1 MEFEQNS
8 LPPPPGL
15 IATLAA
21 GFNSVANSIVLILP
35 PVLLDLLLWFGPR
48 LSVQPIFQPLL
59 DAMPRLYANWIPAET
74 LEAAH
79 AFWMDLFSR
88 FNLFAILRTFPVGIP
103 SLLSLEM
110 PLLSPVGQPLILQIN
125 SFLVLLAAM
134 GGLTLVG
141 WVLGSLYFYWVSSVV
156 LEKRFS
162 YPIWTFVLQAL
173 GVNCLGVI
181 LLLSLAFPVM
191 TFLGLA
197 TMTNPAL
204 SQIALTFVGVVFLW
218 LLVPVYFSPHGI
230 FVFRMNARLAISN
243 SLRLARFTFPATSFF
258 LLLTLLI
265 SFGLRFLWQTPPADS
280 WWTLVGIM
288 AHAFISTSLLAA
300 SFIYYRDV
308 NNWLEL
314 VFQRLKAKMNT
325 VKG

>member
-1 MEFEQNS
+1 VEFEQNS

-48 LSVQPIFQPLL
+48 LSVQAIFQPLL
-59 DAMPRLYANWIPAET
+59 DAMPRLYANWMPAET

-88 FNLFAILRTFPVGIP
+88 FNLFVILRTFPVGIP
-103 SLLSLEM
+103 SLLVLEM
-110 PLLSPVGQPLILQIN
+110 PIVSPLGRPLTVEID
-125 SFLVLLAAM
+125 SFLALVGISALLAFLGWIL
-134 GGLTLVG
+134 GGLYFQWVATATLGRRPPAAVWKFAFQAASVNFLWTLALFLFG
-141 WVLGSLYFYWVSSVV
+141 FPTMSL
-156 LEKRFS
+156 
-162 YPIWTFVLQAL
+162 
-173 GVNCLGVI
+173 
-181 LLLSLAFPVM
+181 
-191 TFLGLA
+191 LGLI
-197 TMTNPAL
+197 MMKSPAF
-204 SQIALTFVGVVFLW
+204 SQFLLTLISMFFVW
-218 LLVPVYFSPHGI
+218 LLVPLYFSAHGI
-230 FVFRMNARLAISN
+230 FVFQWDALHSILN
-243 SLRLARFTFPATSFF
+243 SLRLVRFTFPVTSFF
-258 LLLTLLI
+258 LLLMALI